1 MPTKADP
8 SPSDGTA
15 SGKITIAAIAAEAGV
30 SVPTVSKVMNGRA
43 DVAPHTRERVEAII
57 RRHGYQRRADERSRR
72 SNLVE
77 LMFHELESAWAL
89 EIIRGAEQVAAE
101 SGLALVLSESQGRLT
116 PGHGWLEGVI
126 ARKPLAV
133 ISVFSDLTSSQLAKL
148 RARDIP
154 VVVVD
159 PIGEP
164 QLETP
169 SIGATN
175 WNGGLTATRHLIE
188 LGHRRIAMIGGPE
201 RVLCSRARVD
211 GYRAA
216 LETAGL
222 AYDPDLVRYGDFHV
236 ESGRAQFAPLLDLPD
251 PPTAVFAGSD
261 LQALGVY
268 EAARAAGLRIPE
280 DLSVIGFDDLPVAQ
294 WVGPPLTTVRQ
305 PLQDM
310 AAAGTRLAI
319 TLARGEE
326 PEHRRI
332 ELATTLVVRQS
343 TAAPR

>member
-101 SGLALVLSESQGRLT
+101 QGLALVLSESQGRLT

-133 ISVFSDLTSSQLAKL
+133 ISVFSDLTS
-148 RARDIP
+148 
-154 VVVVD
+154 
-159 PIGEP
+159 
-164 QLETP
+164 
-169 SIGATN
+169 
-175 WNGGLTATRHLIE
+175 
-188 LGHRRIAMIGGPE
+188 
-201 RVLCSRARVD
+201 
-211 GYRAA
+211 
-216 LETAGL
+216 
-222 AYDPDLVRYGDFHV
+222 
-236 ESGRAQFAPLLDLPD
+236 
-251 PPTAVFAGSD
+251 
-261 LQALGVY
+261 
-268 EAARAAGLRIPE
+268 
-280 DLSVIGFDDLPVAQ
+280 
-294 WVGPPLTTVRQ
+294 
-305 PLQDM
+305 
-310 AAAGTRLAI
+310 
-319 TLARGEE
+319 
-326 PEHRRI
+326 
-332 ELATTLVVRQS
+332 
-343 TAAPR
+343 